1 MAPLL
6 RFAVQDLPQ
15 SIVWDEPVSDDL
27 LERLCSVNELLQLE
41 RTKQGVLRVNP
52 PTGLRTSDGNS
63 EVIQQLRNWWKTHRQ
78 GRVTDS
84 NAGFYLSDGS
94 MLSPDALTSLPT
106 ALQTGLLEPTRFPTP
121 LP

>member
-27 LERLCSVNELLQLE
+27 LERLCSVN
-41 RTKQGVLRVNP
+41 P

-63 EVIQQLRNWWKTHRQ
+63 EFIQQLRNWWKTHRQ

-94 MLSPDALTSLPT
+94 MLSPDALTSLRT
-106 ALQTGLLEPTRFPTP
+106 ALQSGLLEPTRFPTP